1 MNYREWQELEDERGG
16 EDGDPR
22 RCPVH
27 GCGAW
32 SPGGGGA
39 AGPDG
44 MHDAPCGQCKSESE
58 AACED
63 EQPPCGDGCCV
74 HTEPERL
81 VQEKFPAVEPGGEGL
96 PF

>member
-1 MNYREWQELEDERGG
+1 MNYREWQEMEDERGG
-16 EDGDPR
+16 EYGDPR

-27 GCGAW
+27 GCVT
-32 SPGGGGA
+32 SS
-39 AGPDG
+39 PDG
-44 MHDAPCGQCKSESE
+44 MHDAPCGQCEYESE

-81 VQEKFPAVEPGGEGL
+81 VQEMFRAFEPPDEDI